1 MEGPSVES
9 SAWSEGVRDPGWED
23 LKAGWKQEE
32 ELDQDQFFPAVP
44 AVHCVQ
50 AVVLGANLAV
60 DLGQAQD
67 LD

>member
-9 SAWSEGVRDPGWED
+9 SAWSEGVRDQGWED

-32 ELDQDQFFPAVP
+32 ELGQYQFFLAVQ
-44 AVHCVQ
+44 AAVQ

>member
-9 SAWSEGVRDPGWED
+9 SAWREGVRDPGWED

-32 ELDQDQFFPAVP
+32 ELDQYQSFLA
-44 AVHCVQ
+44 VQ
-50 AVVLGANLAV
+50 AAAVQVVVLGANLAV

>member
-9 SAWSEGVRDPGWED
+9 SAWSEGVRDQGWED

-32 ELDQDQFFPAVP
+32 ELGQDQFFLAVP
-44 AVHCVQ
+44 VVQ